1 MSSESIPWKRCHLPI
16 EKYQLALLTPIPLSF
31 LCLVISKLSIHPTH
45 TSKTHINTVLATT
58 YLFTLR
64 KEEERRDTG
73 STKEMNVYVDLGK
86 YLKWNTN

>member
-58 YLFTLR
+58 YLFTLEKR
-64 KEEERRDTG
+64 GREEG
-73 STKEMNVYVDLGK
+73 HWK
-86 YLKWNTN
+86 YKGNECVC